1 MAVRRDTPSVIPARL
16 ALLGCLLLPPLSP
29 TCLAASELPAL
40 RTPVEDWAAARAL
53 VARDDRWKRWLEG
66 REAAIHS
73 WRQDADRANW
83 IAGSQQDWFNA
94 GSSERLAWKPDS
106 PIPPADNSA
115 TTTRTRRGAWV
126 SFHRAY
132 NIERMHEAALFFRLT
147 GKRGMFDWAAEQLD
161 FYADNYARWPLQSWN
176 GRARMMGQALDE
188 ATACVALIDTVR
200 LLRESATPERL
211 ETWRRRLFV
220 PMAENLTSA
229 YQGNNNISLWTR
241 VAMALI
247 AFEFEDEA
255 LLSRALEG
263 DQGMNK
269 LLESSVSADGF
280 WKEGSFSYQAY
291 VVTALTPLLRTA
303 GLKGKSVLVRRAA
316 DDAGRMLFSPLIL
329 RFPDGTL
336 PAIGDA
342 RSGTPAIDRGLFEHV
357 RRVLP
362 TPVGLIEASLRPSWD
377 ALLDPPKVTAGPAAI
392 PSVIST
398 HFPSLRAALLKDG
411 DWQVFLHY
419 GQATGFHA
427 QAEALN
433 AEIVHAGQY
442 LLRDPGTVAYGSDL
456 HQNFYRTAA
465 AHAIPLIDGIGQ
477 EGWAPGELERMTA
490 TSVAAAQPDY
500 NRLAVARRRISLVNG
515 DLIDEQ
521 SLHAKDRQTHRL
533 GFIIST
539 PCTVELAEAN
549 PLLRPAS
556 PRLPSSPGFA
566 YWQPSAAW
574 NNEKALKAS
583 FKCDEQSYA
592 VSFSLPGVYRVVQ
605 AQVPDTRPGGR
616 RTALYFETEG
626 RDAMLSS
633 RFAPLAAQGGKE

>member
-1 MAVRRDTPSVIPARL
+1 ML
-16 ALLGCLLLPPLSP
+16 
-29 TCLAASELPAL
+29 
-40 RTPVEDWAAARAL
+40 
-53 VARDDRWKRWLEG
+53 
-66 REAAIHS
+66 
-73 WRQDADRANW
+73 
-83 IAGSQQDWFNA
+83 
-94 GSSERLAWKPDS
+94 
-106 PIPPADNSA
+106 
-115 TTTRTRRGAWV
+115 
-126 SFHRAY
+126 
-132 NIERMHEAALFFRLT
+132 
-147 GKRGMFDWAAEQLD
+147 DWAAEQLD
-161 FYADNYARWPLQSWN
+161 FYADNYLRWPLQSWN

-200 LLRESATPERL
+200 LLRESVTVERL

-247 AFEFEDEA
+247 ALEFEDET
-255 LLSRALEG
+255 LLSRALDG
-263 DQGMNK
+263 DQGIYR
-269 LLESSVSADGF
+269 LLESSVTTDGF

-303 GLKGKSVLVRRAA
+303 GFKGKSVLVRQAA
-316 DDAGRMLFSPLIL
+316 NDAGRMLLSPIIL

-362 TPVGLIEASLRPSWD
+362 TSIGAIEASLRPSWD
-377 ALLDPPKVTAGPAAI
+377 ALLDPPTAPPGPTAI
-392 PSVIST
+392 PAVISA

-411 DWQVFLHY
+411 NWQIFLHY

-490 TSVAAAQPDY
+490 TSVAAVQPNY
-500 NRLAVARRRISLVNG
+500 NRLAVARRRISLIN
-515 DLIDEQ
+515 DELIDEQ
-521 SLHAKDRQTHRL
+521 SLHAKDRQMHRL

-539 PCTVELAEAN
+539 PCTVELAGAN
-549 PLLRPAS
+549 PLLRPTS
-556 PRLPSSPGFA
+556 PKLPTSPGFA
-566 YWQPSAAW
+566 YWQASSAW
-574 NNEKALKAS
+574 NNEQVLKAS
-583 FKCDEQSYA
+583 FKCNEQSYA
-592 VSFSLPGVYRVVQ
+592 VSFSLPGTYRIVQ
-605 AQVPDTRPGGR
+605 AQVPDTQPGGR

-633 RFAPLAAQGGKE
+633 RFVPLATRGGKE

>member
-1 MAVRRDTPSVIPARL
+1 MAIRRGRPSVTPARL
-16 ALLGCLLLPPLSP
+16 ALLGCLLLSPLGP
-29 TCLAASELPAL
+29 ACLAARELPAL
-40 RTPVEDWAAARAL
+40 RTPVEDWAGARAL
-53 VARDDRWKRWLEG
+53 VARDERWKRWVDG
-66 REAAIHS
+66 REAFLQN
-73 WRQDADRANW
+73 WRPDADRASW
-83 IAGSQQDWFNA
+83 VAGSQQDWFNA
-94 GSSERLAWKPDS
+94 GTGERQAWKHDT
-106 PIPPADNSA
+106 PIPPADTGA
-115 TTTRTRRGAWV
+115 TTTRNRRGAWV

-132 NIERMHEAALFFRLT
+132 NIERVQEAALLFRLA
-147 GKRGMFDWAAEQLD
+147 GRRGMLDWAADQLD
-161 FYADNYARWPLQSWN
+161 FYAENYARWPLQNWN

-200 LLRESATPERL
+200 LLREAVAPERV

-241 VAMALI
+241 VAMALV
-247 AFEFEDEA
+247 ALEFEDEA
-255 LLSRALEG
+255 LLSRAFDGE
-263 DQGMNK
+263 QGMHK
-269 LLESSVSADGF
+269 LLEANVTADGF
-280 WKEGSFSYQAY
+280 WKEGSLSYQAY
-291 VVTALTPLLRTA
+291 VVTALMPLLRAA
-303 GLKGKSVLVRRAA
+303 GLKGKSPLVRQAA
-316 DDAGRMLFSPLIL
+316 DAAGRMLLSPLVL

-362 TPVGLIEASLRPSWD
+362 TPVGLIEASLHPSWD
-377 ALLDPPKVTAGPAAI
+377 ALLDPPAVPAGVAIIPPVTSA
-392 PSVIST
+392 

-490 TSVAAAQPDY
+490 TSFAAVQSNY
-500 NRLAVARRRISLVNG
+500 NRLAAARRRISLANG
-515 DLIDEQ
+515 ELIDEQ
-521 SLHAKDRQTHRL
+521 SLSSKDRQTHRL
-533 GFIIST
+533 GFIVST
-539 PCTVELAEAN
+539 PCAVGLAEDN
-549 PLLRPAS
+549 PLLRPA
-556 PRLPSSPGFA
+556 PAQLPTSPGFA

-574 NNEKALKAS
+574 RNEKVLKAI
-583 FKCDEQSYA
+583 FRCDEQTYA
-592 VSFSLPGVYRVVQ
+592 VSFSLSGAYRIIQ
-605 AQVPDTRPGGR
+605 AQVPDIRPNGR
-616 RTALYFETEG
+616 RTALYFETDG
-626 RDAMLSS
+626 RDAVLTS
-633 RFAPLAAQGGKE
+633 RFAPLAVEKR